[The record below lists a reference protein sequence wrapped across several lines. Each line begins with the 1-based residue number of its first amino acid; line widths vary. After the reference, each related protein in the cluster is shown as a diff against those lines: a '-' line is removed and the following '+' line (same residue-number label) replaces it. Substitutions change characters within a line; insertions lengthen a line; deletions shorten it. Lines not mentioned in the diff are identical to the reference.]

1 MRHLLKTKT
10 SSTPWDGRG
19 RFSSTEQLNE
29 PEQDGRG
36 GEQQARPIAAVAP
49 SPLLRASDNREAQI
63 TTTEPM
69 GGAASGFTQGLSV
82 FWTPRTKVHRELQS
96 QAESQPTA
104 VAIGDSKAPVAWV
117 NDQLSHGR
125 KA

>member
-10 SSTPWDGRG
+10 SSMPWDGRG
-19 RFSSTEQLNE
+19 RFSSTEQLNG
-29 PEQDGRG
+29 PEQDGKG

-69 GGAASGFTQGLSV
+69 GGGCQWIYAGLICILDPAHRGPPGAAVTG
-82 FWTPRTKVHRELQS
+82 
-96 QAESQPTA
+96 
-104 VAIGDSKAPVAWV
+104 
-117 NDQLSHGR
+117 
-125 KA
+125 